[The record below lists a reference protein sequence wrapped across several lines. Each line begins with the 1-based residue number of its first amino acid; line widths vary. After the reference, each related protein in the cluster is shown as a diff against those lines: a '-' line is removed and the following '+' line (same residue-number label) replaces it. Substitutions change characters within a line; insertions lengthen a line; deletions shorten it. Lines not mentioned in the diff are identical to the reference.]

1 MCDVL
6 DKVEEKGRLKGRK
19 EGRKEG
25 RMEEIF
31 SSVQEYDYSID
42 RGAEKAGLTR
52 DEFIE
57 KMKQAGYEIPEKKH
71 R

>member
-19 EGRKEG
+19 EGR
-25 RMEEIF
+25 MEEIF
-31 SSVQEYDYSID
+31 SSVQECDYSID

-52 DEFIE
+52 DEFIK